1 MIQSNFVSPQI
12 HLLSLLYFLLFRYSF
27 LQPAILWP
35 FLQSIWQ
42 HINVADLELLK
53 GFMVVKYRVWIWRA
67 HLHIL
72 TSLAFAIQAKLSRWQ
87 FQSTA
92 FYSCFEK
99 TIFKQNSKQIRNNN
113 TQKQKDNLEEYWTI
127 TVPI

>member
-1 MIQSNFVSPQI
+1 MIQSNLSAHKFIFFPFCTFFCSGTVSSSQQFCG
-12 HLLSLLYFLLFRYSF
+12 L
-27 LQPAILWP
+27 

-42 HINVADLELLK
+42 HIKVADLELLK

-67 HLHIL
+67 HLHTL
-72 TSLAFAIQAKLSRWQ
+72 TSLAFAIQAKLSGWQ

-113 TQKQKDNLEEYWTI
+113 TQKQKDNLEEYWAI